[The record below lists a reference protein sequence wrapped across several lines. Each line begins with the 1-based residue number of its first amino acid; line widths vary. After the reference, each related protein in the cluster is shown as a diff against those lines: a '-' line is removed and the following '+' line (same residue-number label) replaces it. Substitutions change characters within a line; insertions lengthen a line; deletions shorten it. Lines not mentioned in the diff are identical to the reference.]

1 MNPCPCGPELEE
13 AEEEEEEEEAS
24 SAFAAVVTRR
34 DDDDDDDDDGV
45 RDIARGLT
53 RATEYAANIAVDMIA
68 RACAERE
75 GGVVYAMRRAKS
87 R

>member
-1 MNPCPCGPELEE
+1 MEE
-13 AEEEEEEEEAS
+13 AEEEEEEEEEAS

-34 DDDDDDDDDGV
+34 DDDDDDDDDHDGV